1 MDDDGCDFT
10 GVGSVGLAALAT
22 AWALL
27 TFSGDSQGFTLWTWV
42 SVGEFQPTMG
52 VVVDRLSLVMMS
64 IITGVGF
71 LIHLFAVWYMVGEA
85 GITRFYAWMNL
96 LGRRWPLQ
104 LRPYRLLLSE
114 RS

>member
-1 MDDDGCDFT
+1 MMMAATLLSFLLPLAGAIVLGFSGGRLGPRASAAI

-71 LIHLFAVWYMVGEA
+71 LIHLFAVW
-85 GITRFYAWMNL
+85 
-96 LGRRWPLQ
+96 
-104 LRPYRLLLSE
+104 
-114 RS
+114 